1 MNGAAI
7 IAEILKREGTEFLA
21 CYPRNS
27 LIEACAELDIRPIL
41 CRQERVG
48 VGMADGYS
56 RIKRGKRNGVFAAQ
70 AGPGIENAFPGVAQ
84 AFTENVPM
92 LIIPAGL
99 PLERQYVHPVF
110 RAADVYRPVTKWSA
124 LAHSV
129 QELPDLM
136 RRAYHA
142 MRSGKGGPVMVEVP
156 NEVFEAEYK
165 GELDYVPVPV
175 QRTAPDPDAVKAAV
189 RLLLAAKHPLI
200 LAGQGVHY
208 AQASAA
214 LAALAELVPAPVVT
228 TNPGKSAIPESHPLA
243 LGAST
248 RSRPKMFTEF
258 MARADLVLAIGS
270 SLTKTPF
277 GPGVPSGKK
286 IIHSTNDA
294 SDINKEYRVDQAVVG
309 DAALVLDALIAEVG
323 KQKGAGG
330 TKGLGGNALT
340 SLKEEVAAVKQ
351 AWLAEWAK
359 HLNSDEVPINQYRV
373 IRDLMRTVDRDNV
386 IITHDSGSPRE
397 QLLPFWETTA
407 AGSYMGWGKSTQLG
421 YGIGIIMGA
430 KLAAPEKLCV
440 NIMGDAAIG
449 MTGMDLE
456 TAARNRIAI
465 LTIVFNNG
473 VMAAERDVLPISTKK
488 FGALT
493 VSGNYAKVA
502 EGLNV
507 ASNRVEK
514 PADIAPAIKDAVRVT
529 ETGVPFLLEIVV
541 KEGYDFSRYPL
552 AGL

>member
-1 MNGAAI
+1 MNGAALV
-7 IAEILKREGTEFLA
+7 AEILKREGTEFLA
-21 CYPRNS
+21 CYPRTP
-27 LIEACAELDIRPIL
+27 LIEACAALDIRPVL

-48 VGMADGYS
+48 VGMADGYT

-70 AGPGIENAFPGVAQ
+70 AGPGIENAFPGIAQ
-84 AFTENVPM
+84 AYSENVPM
-92 LIIPAGL
+92 LVIPAGL
-99 PLERQYVHPVF
+99 PLSRQYVRPVF

-129 QELPDLM
+129 EELPDLM

-142 MRSGKGGPVMVEVP
+142 LRGGKGGPVLIEIPAEVW
-156 NEVFEAEYK
+156 EAEYR
-165 GELDYVPVPV
+165 GELDYAPVPV
-175 QRTAPDPDAVKAAV
+175 QRTAPDPDAVKQAV
-189 RLLLAAKHPLI
+189 RMLLAAKNPLL
-200 LAGQGVHY
+200 LAGQGVLY
-208 AQASAA
+208 AEASDR
-214 LAALAELVPAPVVT
+214 LAALAELIPAPVAS

-258 MARADLVLAIGS
+258 MAKADLVLAIGS
-270 SLTKTPF
+270 SLTVTPF
-277 GPGVPSGKK
+277 GPGVPAGKT

-294 SDINKEYRVDQAVVG
+294 GDVNKEYRVDHAVVG

-323 KQKGAGG
+323 RQKRG
-330 TKGLGGNALT
+330 GGNVLA
-340 SLKEEVAAVKQ
+340 SLKEEIAAAKK

-359 HLNSDEVPINQYRV
+359 HLDSDEVPINQYRV

-397 QLLPFWETTA
+397 QIIPFWETTA

-421 YGIGIIMGA
+421 YGLGITMGA
-430 KLAAPEKLCV
+430 KLAAPGKLCV

-449 MTGMDLE
+449 MTGMDIE

-465 LTIVFNNG
+465 LTVVFNNG
-473 VMAAERDVLPISTKK
+473 VMAAERDVLQLSTKK
-488 FGALT
+488 YGALA
-493 VSGNYAKVA
+493 VGGNYAKVA

-507 ASNRVEK
+507 AATRVEK
-514 PADIAPAIKDAVRVT
+514 PSAIVPAIKEAVAVT
-529 ETGVPFLLEIVV
+529 QSGAPFLLEVVV